1 MQILKIFTRNTCG
14 LVDELAKEVIEF
26 KEIFM
31 KAFID
36 PPKHIPFYLK
46 IGIWISKMITGRDL
60 LPGKLLAWYPK
71 AAIGSGIMEA
81 LVAHKDGKLGKR
93 ILKLVRLRT
102 SFSVACPFCI
112 DMNSYDYDQF
122 DITPQE
128 LAALQGQI
136 GIANVNTF
144 SEREIIAMEYAV
156 LISRTPLLFPPDF
169 IDKLKSNFTER
180 EIVVLASTV
189 AQVNYWARLLQALG
203 VPPAVFSDHCDIGE
217 RRVS

>member
-1 MQILKIFTRNTCG
+1 
-14 LVDELAKEVIEF
+14 
-26 KEIFM
+26 M

-36 PPKHIPFYLK
+36 PPNNIPFYLK
-46 IGIWISKMITGRDL
+46 IGIWISKIVTGRDL
-60 LPGKLLAWYPK
+60 LPAKLLAWYPK

-122 DITPQE
+122 GITPQE
-128 LAALQGQI
+128 LAALQGSI
-136 GIANVNTF
+136 EIAAVNTF
-144 SEREIIAMEYAV
+144 SVREIIAMDYAV
-156 LISRTPLLFPPDF
+156 LISSVPLLFAQDF
-169 IDKLKSNFTER
+169 VDKLKANFTER
-180 EIVVLASTV
+180 EIIILASTV

-203 VPPAVFSDHCDIGE
+203 VPPAGFSDHCDTRQNAPFNGL
-217 RRVS
+217 